1 MVAVGHFQTWAIFK
15 PEARHLWRPRQHSLQ
30 ACTHEK
36 NALTTE
42 RSSIMI
48 HPARQYINTS
58 GFHEWCAS
66 MHTFEV
72 VTSKTHTQFVDGTW
86 PFSVAR
92 CCWNVHFEL
101 RDILR
106 RYSYFRFDNI
116 FDLHWNV
123 GVLSPSRR
131 SGPFSTVG
139 HFQTWSS
146 SSLRTSTALFAS
158 LHTWKKC
165 ADNWA
170 FLDNDS
176 PS

>member
-1 MVAVGHFQTWAIFK
+1 MG
-15 PEARHLWRPRQHSLQ
+15 
-30 ACTHEK
+30 K

-42 RSSIMI
+42 RFLIVI

-72 VTSKTHTQFVDGTW
+72 VTSKTHTRFVDGTG

-106 RYSYFRFDNI
+106 QHFYFRFKKI
-116 FDLHWNV
+116 FDLHKLAWNE
-123 GVLSPSRR
+123 GVPTPSRR
-131 SGPFSTVG
+131 SVPFSNVG

-146 SSLRTSTALFAS
+146 SSLKTSTALFAS
-158 LHTWKKC
+158 LHPLKKC

-170 FLDNDS
+170 FLDYDA
-176 PS
+176 PC